1 MTPER
6 ILSFHQLLGRI
17 GYFHALFVEPV
28 LDAHPETVASAPART
43 CCLHTGAL
51 PERRVQRAELASS
64 AWGLIPR
71 IAEQL
76 GATPA
81 CPVNDPTCCAACTVA
96 SNSEAIGATWIL
108 AQATA
113 LDVDAP
119 QDHAAPAIGRVLA
132 RAFATQHDTDCSEL
146 DLDTAP
152 DAAVQ
157 LAKAHPL
164 PLTAELLGCW
174 ADPAT
179 APSGRLSTWLNHCSD
194 MDDIRRITLTRS
206 AA

>member
-6 ILSFHQLLGRI
+6 TLSFHQLLGRI
-17 GYFHALFVEPV
+17 GYFHALFIEPV
-28 LDAHPETVASAPART
+28 LDLHPGTVTSAPARI

-51 PERRVQRAELASS
+51 LDRPVQRAELASS
-64 AWGLIPR
+64 AWALIPR
-71 IAEQL
+71 IAAQL
-76 GATPA
+76 SATPA
-81 CPVNDPTCCAACTVA
+81 CPVNDPTCCAACTLA
-96 SNSEAIGATWIL
+96 SNSETIGATWIL

-113 LDVDAP
+113 LDADTP
-119 QDHAAPAIGRVLA
+119 HDHATPAIGRVLA
-132 RAFATQHDTDCSEL
+132 RAFATQHDADCAAL
-146 DLDTAP
+146 DLDTGP
-152 DAAVQ
+152 DVAVQ

-179 APSGRLSTWLNHCSD
+179 APSGRLSTWLNHCSG

>member
-6 ILSFHQLLGRI
+6 ILSLHQLLGRI
-17 GYFHALFVEPV
+17 GYFHALFIEPV
-28 LDAHPETVASAPART
+28 LDLHPEAVTSAPART
-43 CCLHTGAL
+43 CCLHSGAL
-51 PERRVQRAELASS
+51 LDRPIARAELASS
-64 AWGLIPR
+64 AWDLIPR

-96 SNSEAIGATWIL
+96 SNSETIAATWIL
-108 AQATA
+108 AQSTA
-113 LDVDAP
+113 LDVATP
-119 QDHAAPAIGRVLA
+119 HDHSTRAIGRVLA
-132 RAFATQHDTDCSEL
+132 RAYAAHYDAECAEL
-146 DLDTAP
+146 DRDTAS
-152 DAAVQ
+152 DVAVQ

-174 ADPAT
+174 ADPDT
-179 APSGRLSTWLNHCSD
+179 APSGRLSTWLNHCSG
-194 MDDIRRITLTRS
+194 MDDIRRIALTRS